1 MLPYYFSPEARERLA
16 THTYDLDVIAALLVD
31 RTVRVRKGVARNLR
45 TIAEQ
50 RSVLA
55 QGPVVDVRVVLVR
68 AVELAEADL
77 ERLVDD
83 RSVQVRLAMATSEVV
98 PPHIRWAL
106 GADSD
111 DMVDSAAREFRPAS
125 GSSSVVRAPRVGHRR
140 SGTGPGRSGGAAR

>member
-1 MLPYYFSPEARERLA
+1 MLPYYFSPEARDRLA

-31 RTVRVRKGVARNLR
+31 RTVRVRKGVARSLR

-68 AVELAEADL
+68 AAELAEGGL

-83 RSVQVRLAMATSEVV
+83 RSVQVRLATATSEVV
-98 PPHIRWAL
+98 PPQIKV
-106 GADSD
+106 G
-111 DMVDSAAREFRPAS
+111 
-125 GSSSVVRAPRVGHRR
+125 PRR
-140 SGTGPGRSGGAAR
+140 